1 MTTGPSFHSDEEILR
16 RLHTAMEQAAP
27 GLPGDP
33 AHDAA
38 VHEAHSLVAE
48 VASRIYDDP
57 NKWGIAYIPEE
68 FRDEAAQDAFI
79 DMLARLTEAKERR
92 SASMWFAVAAEERF
106 RGAWGR
112 HEQQEAAPDA
122 GESDGLVN
130 PAQAFDDPAGP
141 WKRFEDAFPRD
152 ASALRM
158 RYIEGMSAEQME
170 IVIDAQNARVV
181 QTRVARARDRFK
193 MFCEQAGYNR
203 LQVAAILQ
211 RFGGGEAEV

>member
-1 MTTGPSFHSDEEILR
+1 MTTGPSFYSDEEILR
-16 RLHTAMEQAAP
+16 RLHTMMEQAAASAK
-27 GLPGDP
+27 GEP
-33 AHDAA
+33 AHDDA
-38 VHEAHSLVAE
+38 VREAHSLAAE

-57 NKWGIAYIPEE
+57 NKWGVAYIPEE
-68 FRDEAAQDAFI
+68 FRDEAAQDALI
-79 DMLARLTEAKERR
+79 DVLARLPEAKEER
-92 SASMWFAVAAEERF
+92 SAATWFAVAAEERF
-106 RGAWGR
+106 RRAWAR
-112 HEQQEAAPDA
+112 HEREEAAPEAD
-122 GESDGLVN
+122 ESGGQAD

-158 RYIEGMSAEQME
+158 RYIEGMSPEQME
-170 IVIDAQNARVV
+170 VVIDAQNARVV

-211 RFGGGEAEV
+211 RFGGGETEA